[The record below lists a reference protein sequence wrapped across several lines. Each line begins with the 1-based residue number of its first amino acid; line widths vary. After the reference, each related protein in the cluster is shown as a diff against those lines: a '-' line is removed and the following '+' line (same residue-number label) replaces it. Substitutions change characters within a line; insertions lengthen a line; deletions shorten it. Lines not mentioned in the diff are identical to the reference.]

1 MEPLVSVICITRN
14 HERFCIEALDSILNQ
29 TYKNLEWIIL
39 DAASSDNT
47 PQIIEDWLVANK
59 IVAIFIKEKELKPIT
74 VNLNKTLT
82 FAKGEYIQV
91 ISLDDILVKDKIVVQ
106 VNKFKIDEK
115 LGVIFGDAL
124 KIDTNGKY
132 LDSIFGFNS
141 RDKESLE
148 NDDIFKI
155 IVNGN
160 QICAATA
167 LVRKEV
173 YRECGSYD
181 ENIHIEDW
189 DFWLRVLK
197 SSWKMKYFSHV
208 LVKYRISENSL
219 WHIGNSKIILS
230 IIDILDK
237 HNYSQCNNVLLNYFI
252 YFKKNSIND
261 KIKVF
266 FGIIKR
272 RKINLLLIYLCSILF
287 YDREKIRKYSK
298 KLTKFQY
305 KK

>member
-39 DAASSDNT
+39 DAASTDNT
-47 PQIIEDWLVANK
+47 PQIIDGWLVGNR
-59 IVAIFIKEKELKPIT
+59 VNAIFIKEKELKPIT

-82 FAKGEYIQV
+82 YAKGDYIQV
-91 ISLDDILVKDKIVVQ
+91 ISLDDVLIKDKIEIQ